1 MLNWGNARSMSDS
14 PIAFEVFSHIP
25 SAESTRDKFQ
35 SLLKRGLDLTIAL
48 PSLIAVSPLLAIL
61 GLWIRRSSE
70 GPALFRQRRID
81 YRGRV
86 FTMLKFRTMSLSG
99 DEALHRAYVRRWIH
113 DGERAQQPDGSF
125 KIADDPRITRVGG
138 FLRRYSLDE
147 LPQLI
152 NVVRGEMSLVGPRP
166 ALAYEV
172 EEYEPW
178 QRERLR
184 VRPGLTGL
192 WQVSGRNRLSFERMV
207 KLDVLYIR
215 TRSFFGDLG
224 ILLKTASIVL
234 RGTGH

>member
-1 MLNWGNARSMSDS
+1 
-14 PIAFEVFSHIP
+14 
-25 SAESTRDKFQ
+25 
-35 SLLKRGLDLTIAL
+35 
-48 PSLIAVSPLLAIL
+48 
-61 GLWIRRSSE
+61 
-70 GPALFRQRRID
+70 
-81 YRGRV
+81 
-86 FTMLKFRTMSLSG
+86 
-99 DEALHRAYVRRWIH
+99 
-113 DGERAQQPDGSF
+113 
-125 KIADDPRITRVGG
+125 
-138 FLRRYSLDE
+138 
-147 LPQLI
+147 LI